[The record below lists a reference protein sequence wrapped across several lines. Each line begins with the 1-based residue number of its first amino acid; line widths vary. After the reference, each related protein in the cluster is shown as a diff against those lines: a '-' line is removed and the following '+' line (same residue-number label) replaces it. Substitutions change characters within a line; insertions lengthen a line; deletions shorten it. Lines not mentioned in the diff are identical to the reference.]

1 MALRETLDQN
11 IRELALA
18 PREERKSL
26 AIKILNFTWEQGLYP
41 ASIAVVYH
49 ALGKKEIPPMT
60 VPAFNVRGLTY
71 PLARAI
77 WRSAIHQQCGPVI
90 FELAPSESTG
100 CDQTFEEYAAM
111 VMAAAYKEGYRGP
124 VFLQGDHFSLD
135 SKDDMI
141 RVEELALSIIETGFY
156 QIDIDGSHLY
166 DDQADDLAG
175 FHAPNAKITADL
187 IDTLRCA
194 QPRNIHIALGGEV
207 GEIGGKNTSVE
218 DLLAFHSELKKN
230 LPTNMP
236 GLDKISGQT
245 GTTHSGIVLPD
256 GSTGRMRV
264 DFDLI
269 SNLSAQARD
278 FGWSGLVQHGA
289 STLQIDDLAQ
299 LPDAGVIEVHLATQI
314 QNILFDHPA
323 FPQDL
328 RNQMIAELTATIH
341 GAEGD
346 KLDTSTELSEAQRFY
361 QARWAAWGLYKK
373 ELWQL
378 PTQAL
383 DQICDS
389 LAIWVGEIF
398 TALKVENRQQI
409 LRDYY
414 PAGVKNEKS

>member
-1 MALRETLDQN
+1 MALRNTLDQN
-11 IRELALA
+11 ILELALA
-18 PREERKSL
+18 TRKDRKPL

-41 ASIAVVYH
+41 ASIASVYH
-49 ALGKKEIPPMT
+49 ALGKGELPPMT
-60 VPAFNVRGLTY
+60 IPAFNVRGLTY

-77 WRSAIHQQCGPVI
+77 WRTAMQLQSGPII

-111 VMAAAYKEGYRGP
+111 VMAAAYKEGHRGP
-124 VFLQGDHFSLD
+124 VFLQGDHFNLD
-135 SKDDMI
+135 SKADLP
-141 RVEELALSIIETGFY
+141 RVEELAISVIETGFY

-166 DDQADDLAG
+166 DDTAGSLAG
-175 FHAPNAKITADL
+175 FHAPNAQITGDL

-194 QPRNIHIALGGEV
+194 QPRNIHLALGAEV
-207 GEIGGKNTSVE
+207 GEIGGKNTTRE
-218 DLLAFHSELKKN
+218 DLVAFHSELQKHTPSN
-230 LPTNMP
+230 TSS
-236 GLDKISGQT
+236 LDKISAQT

-256 GSTGRMRV
+256 GSTGKMQV
-264 DFDLI
+264 DFNLI
-269 SNLSAQARD
+269 SNLSAQARE

-289 STLQIDDLAQ
+289 STLRIADLAQ

-328 RNQMIAELTATIH
+328 RNQMIAELTATTH

-346 KLDTSTELSEAQRFY
+346 KLNDAAQLSEAQRFY

-378 PTQAL
+378 PTQVL
-383 DQICDS
+383 DPICNS
-389 LAIWVGEIF
+389 LADWVGEIF
-398 TALKVENRQQI
+398 KALQVENKQRI
-409 LRDYY
+409 LQKFY
-414 PAGVKNEKS
+414 PSGDQE